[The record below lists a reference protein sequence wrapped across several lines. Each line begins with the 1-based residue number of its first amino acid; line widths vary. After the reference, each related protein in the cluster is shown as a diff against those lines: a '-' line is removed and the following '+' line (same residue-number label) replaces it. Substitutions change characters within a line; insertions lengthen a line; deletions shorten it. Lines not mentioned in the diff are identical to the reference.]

1 MIDKKVFGILHALNS
16 NIGIDVTKP
25 EKRYMGDCRYK
36 IMHNVSMW
44 TTCTPSHTH
53 TQHQAIYSEI
63 YRYMVGTTVLFMLLV
78 QTLIYN
84 VAMDNVIHT
93 SQWSNSRVVCSHE
106 PVLSPWE
113 KTSWLEAE
121 WLPDAHLRHCS
132 AGEGRREGKRG
143 KEGEGGSTCTCAGT
157 PFTTHTHSV
166 YMYMYTTTPLPSVW
180 TPAEVGQRAERR
192 SQWCA
197 APELAHRG
205 GLPPHSPHS
214 CPPQEHYWRTT

>member
-1 MIDKKVFGILHALNS
+1 MYTYRWYLSQGQDDRQESIWNTSRTQLEHWDWCHQTWEEVN
-16 NIGIDVTKP
+16 D
-25 EKRYMGDCRYK
+25 
-36 IMHNVSMW
+36 
-44 TTCTPSHTH
+44 TPSHTH
-53 TQHQAIYSEI
+53 TAPSNLLWDIQVHGRHYNLIHV
-63 YRYMVGTTVLFMLLV
+63 VGTDTD
-78 QTLIYN
+78 I
-84 VAMDNVIHT
+84 AMDNIIHT

-113 KTSWLEAE
+113 KTSWLEAG

-132 AGEGRREGKRG
+132 AGEGRREGERG
-143 KEGEGGSTCTCAGT
+143 KEGGGRKYLYMCR
-157 PFTTHTHSV
+157 HTLHYTYTQ
-166 YMYMYTTTPLPSVW
+166 YMYMHTTTPLPSVW

-197 APELAHRG
+197 APGLAHRG